1 MVTRCLP
8 SCCAAG
14 GTMASAAPF
23 RTSSSA
29 GGARRAS
36 GTRCCPSSLCVLAVP
51 ASAPRC
57 CVPLAAVNGAPPTN
71 APLRAFLPGARVA
84 QVSATPPSICRRA
97 PASASANA
105 CRRRSSLPALVAYHT
120 GGGRP
125 RPILRGA
132 DPCPACATAPPS
144 LCQAAFAPMRLE
156 RPCLVSLAPGER
168 DPPSV
173 IAANVSSPP
182 PGKFPET
189 TPTPSLVTAPLFHA
203 LSGHSC
209 TLSPLR
215 QAATPGPALQLLS
228 VRLSRVFLLTLLPSC
243 PFPSPCRQLVT
254 LLPFP
259 WASVTRLTSR
269 WGWRPLLPSL
279 PLLPYAMQRAAC
291 FFPPSPRQPRR
302 SGDRDSPLGPS
313 PHRCRLR
320 GERDPPF
327 RRPSQCRCVSS
338 NGCSPPRLPPCAWGR
353 ATERTIFFSTPLRLP
368 SASPYRSALGGGSLD
383 KRELLLDARHP
394 ECMSS

>member
-23 RTSSSA
+23 CTSFSA

-36 GTRCCPSSLCVLAVP
+36 GTRWCPSSLCVLAVP

-57 CVPLAAVNGAPPTN
+57 SVPLAADNGAPPTN
-71 APLRAFLPGARVA
+71 APLRAFLLGARVA
-84 QVSATPPSICRRA
+84 QVSAAPPSIYRRA
-97 PASASANA
+97 PAFASANA

-120 GGGRP
+120 GGSHP

-144 LCQAAFAPMRLE
+144 LCQAAFAQVCLE

-189 TPTPSLVTAPLFHA
+189 TPTPSLVTAPSSIFRRAEHA
-203 LSGHSC
+203 CVATVSAILVSSARSLS
-209 TLSPLR
+209 
-215 QAATPGPALQLLS
+215 
-228 VRLSRVFLLTLLPSC
+228 
-243 PFPSPCRQLVT
+243 
-254 LLPFP
+254 
-259 WASVTRLTSR
+259 
-269 WGWRPLLPSL
+269 
-279 PLLPYAMQRAAC
+279 
-291 FFPPSPRQPRR
+291 QPRV
-302 SGDRDSPLGPS
+302 SVCASNV
-313 PHRCRLR
+313 R
-320 GERDPPF
+320 GVTWSLA
-327 RRPSQCRCVSS
+327 RRF
-338 NGCSPPRLPPCAWGR
+338 
-353 ATERTIFFSTPLRLP
+353 FFSTVSFKGDSIRAEGRPVW
-368 SASPYRSALGGGSLD
+368 RSLQGS
-383 KRELLLDARHP
+383 
-394 ECMSS
+394 SSFT

>member
-14 GTMASAAPF
+14 GTMASATPF

-57 CVPLAAVNGAPPTN
+57 CVPLAADNGAPPTN

-84 QVSATPPSICRRA
+84 QVSAAPPSICRRA

-120 GGGRP
+120 GGSRP

-168 DPPSV
+168 DPPLV

-189 TPTPSLVTAPLFHA
+189 TPTPSLVTAPPISSLPLHA
-203 LSGHSC
+203 MSAHCMSCSTFSPSSSLTYIPASAPHLGPLVPRPLWPFVHAQPLTPSCHPWPCSPAALRASLPSVLTDPPPFLPIPITVPATSDTAPIPLGQRHAADVSLGVATTPPFPPPAAICHAASG
-209 TLSPLR
+209 L
-215 QAATPGPALQLLS
+215 
-228 VRLSRVFLLTLLPSC
+228 LLPA
-243 PFPSPCRQLVT
+243 FPSPTAPVGRPRLSPG
-254 LLPFP
+254 PFP
-259 WASVTRLTSR
+259 
-269 WGWRPLLPSL
+269 
-279 PLLPYAMQRAAC
+279 
-291 FFPPSPRQPRR
+291 PP
-302 SGDRDSPLGPS
+302 
-313 PHRCRLR
+313 
-320 GERDPPF
+320 
-327 RRPSQCRCVSS
+327 
-338 NGCSPPRLPPCAWGR
+338 LPP
-353 ATERTIFFSTPLRLP
+353 
-368 SASPYRSALGGGSLD
+368 
-383 KRELLLDARHP
+383 AR
-394 ECMSS
+394 